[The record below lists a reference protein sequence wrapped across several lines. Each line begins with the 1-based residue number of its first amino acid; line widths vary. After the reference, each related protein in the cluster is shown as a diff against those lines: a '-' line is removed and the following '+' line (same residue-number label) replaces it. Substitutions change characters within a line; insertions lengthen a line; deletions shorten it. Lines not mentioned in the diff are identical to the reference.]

1 MFCGDPEGWDGGGG
15 EWEGDLRKRGYMNIW
30 LIHFVVQQK
39 LTQLFKATIL
49 HKKEEVIHDCF
60 FKPLKVW
67 GWFVAQK

>member
-1 MFCGDPEGWDGGGG
+1 MGAGG
-15 EWEGDLRKRGYMNIW
+15 EWEGGQRKRGYMNTQ

-60 FKPLKVW
+60 FKPFKVR
-67 GWFVAQK
+67 GWFVTQQ